1 MDLGG
6 EILSFDDLEHGIL
19 RGNARHPYQLYRRF
33 TTPAR
38 QRLALSRVDPRIHFA
53 LNCGGG
59 SCPPVKKYTPEA
71 IDEELRLAASAF
83 CEMEDNVRIDEGNR
97 RVHLSKLLY
106 WYRSDFGACVYC
118 LIRGFES
125 IFLTSIS
132 IYRKTRL
139 MCPRLRFF
147 TAKSNV
153 ELPKTIAEYLSKEK
167 KCKMDRMILN
177 GNFSVKFIDYDW
189 STHDKVNAMKY
200 KKGDLYSYTTLGWCS
215 A

>member
-1 MDLGG
+1 
-6 EILSFDDLEHGIL
+6 
-19 RGNARHPYQLYRRF
+19 
-33 TTPAR
+33 
-38 QRLALSRVDPRIHFA
+38 
-53 LNCGGG
+53 
-59 SCPPVKKYTPEA
+59 
-71 IDEELRLAASAF
+71 
-83 CEMEDNVRIDEGNR
+83 
-97 RVHLSKLLY
+97 
-106 WYRSDFGACVYC
+106 
-118 LIRGFES
+118 
-125 IFLTSIS
+125 
-132 IYRKTRL
+132 

-167 KCKMDRMILN
+167 RCKMDRMILN